1 MSPAT
6 CYLCAMK
13 ARENKYRSDWTLNNK
28 MRKTW
33 GNKPGQPIPTVLVL
47 SHSSLS
53 ITKRVSFDKIR
64 LMVLLRKH
72 KPGRWPP
79 RLVHCGPSVT
89 RSLNHYLYLTPGAG
103 QSSDPTARSDESRRG
118 DEGKVG
124 SWQSMSFSTETFDF
138 LAVEG

>member
-79 RLVHCGPSVT
+79 PMVKPASARALWPRRYKIFEPLFISNAWG
-89 RSLNHYLYLTPGAG
+89 GAIVE
-103 QSSDPTARSDESRRG
+103 SDGEER
-118 DEGKVG
+118 
-124 SWQSMSFSTETFDF
+124 
-138 LAVEG
+138 